1 MARSTLPTFPLIVF
15 GIIEPALLIVAYVTA
30 MRDPATYFADQAPN
44 YAVNAGQF
52 VPQALGLT
60 LQMANVLLLL
70 ALLAWVC
77 CWSRDPATARG
88 FLVAVAFA
96 DWGHLYAVYRT
107 VGLDLFLNPAAWNG
121 NVAGNIG
128 ASAVLNVLRW
138 LTVFGV
144 FGPVQA
150 AAVSTNTTTTTT
162 TTTSKAAAA
171 KNKKST

>member
-1 MARSTLPTFPLIVF
+1 MARSTLPTFPLVVF
-15 GIIEPALLIVAYVTA
+15 GIIEPALLIIAYVTA
-30 MRDPATYFADQAPN
+30 MRDPATFFADQAPN
-44 YAVNAGQF
+44 HAVNASQF

-77 CWSRDPATARG
+77 CWSRDPTTARG

-128 ASAVLNVLRW
+128 ASAVLNLLRW
-138 LTVFGV
+138 LTVFGF

-150 AAVSTNTTTTTT
+150 AAVSTGSS
-162 TTTSKAAAA
+162 SKAAAA